1 MTTENAP
8 AVTQGEEYPR
18 EEKQLFGYDTLIL
31 PQTYR
36 VGSPQMRAIWSQ
48 ENVWKG
54 VRDVWIATAETQH
67 EAGLWQQEQID
78 DLIANRDDVSVET
91 IWAIEKKRGHDI
103 IAAQH
108 EYSQVAPEGGKI
120 LHNGLTSED
129 PLSNVETKLIHEA
142 LDLTR
147 TRLVDVLS
155 AFAPRILETK
165 DLACTG
171 WTHIQ
176 AAEPT
181 TYGYRFSKYGQDL
194 LEDLDLIDFAKEHIK
209 GKGIKGP
216 VGTYASVGSVLEGT
230 GMSPR
235 EHEEKIMK
243 KLGIETALIT
253 DQTYPRKNLLTL
265 EMVLA
270 SVAQSLHRFAGD
282 MYILQSSQFGEVR
295 EPRRKNQDASS
306 SMVHKKNPVL
316 TENILSITEEFPGY
330 MVTAWQM
337 AAGIILERTLKDSAS
352 KRTWL
357 PMSFADIDQCLINAE
372 KLIGGLTLNK
382 KRIKANLDKYSPF
395 FATEQIMADL
405 ANSGMDRK
413 KAHEILKE
421 AALTAADTVEDGDEN
436 PLPELIMQ
444 EGQVINLIGAE
455 RVQKALDDAPFHYG
469 DAPALCDEFLETK
482 LYPVLPSK
490 N

>member
-1 MTTENAP
+1 MAAENPPEVVAN
-8 AVTQGEEYPR
+8 EIYPR
-18 EEKQLFGYDTLIL
+18 EEKQQFGYDTLIL
-31 PQTYR
+31 PQTFR
-36 VGSPQMRAIWSQ
+36 VGSPEMRSIWSQ
-48 ENVWKG
+48 DNVWRG
-54 VRDVWIATAETQH
+54 VRDVWIAAAQTQH
-67 EAGLWQQEQID
+67 EAGLWTQEQID
-78 DLIANRDDVSVET
+78 DLIENRDDISVET

-108 EYSQVAPEGGKI
+108 EYSQVAPTGGKI

-129 PLSNVETKLIHEA
+129 PLSNVETKLTHEA
-142 LDLTR
+142 LNLVR
-147 TRLVDVLS
+147 LRLVNVLG
-155 AFAPRILETK
+155 AFAPRIAETK

-181 TYGYRFSKYGQDL
+181 TYGYRFSKYAQDL

-230 GMSPR
+230 GMTPR
-235 EHEEKIMK
+235 EHEEKIME
-243 KLGIETALIT
+243 KLGIPAALIT

-282 MYILQSSQFGEVR
+282 MYLLQSSQFGEVR

-337 AAGIILERTLKDSAS
+337 AAGTVLERSLKDSAS

-382 KRIKANLDKYSPF
+382 KRIKANLDKYAPF
-395 FATEQIMADL
+395 FATEQILADL

-413 KAHEILKE
+413 KAHEVLKE
-421 AALTAADTVEDGDEN
+421 QALAATDVVEDGDDN
-436 PLPELIMQ
+436 PLPEYLMQ
-444 EGQVINLIGAE
+444 EGQIIDLIGKD
-455 RVQKALDDAPFHYG
+455 RIQKALEEAPFHYG
-469 DAPALCDEFLETK
+469 DAPALCDEFLQTK
-482 LYPVLPSK
+482 LYPVLQK
-490 N
+490 VV